1 MTICVCIIGLDR
13 VERSSGAVVLSF
25 IRSEGNSS
33 PQILTDSPTGYASG
47 SALIP
52 MPMTVSVSGSIVV
65 SISVSMRISI
75 PALMTVSFFNFIVS
89 INAIFSAVSLS
100 MSASV
105 SVSLSQHVRINP
117 NHKDGSLSCRLPNQH
132 QCFLFSFRLGL
143 DHNRV
148 SSSQINT
155 VQLIV

>member
-33 PQILTDSPTGYASG
+33 PQILAGSPTGYASG

-105 SVSLSQHVRINP
+105 SVSLSQDVRINP
-117 NHKDGSLSCRLPNQH
+117 NHKDGSLDYCRRPNQH
-132 QCFLFSFRLGL
+132 QYFLFSFRC

-148 SSSQINT
+148 SLSQRNT